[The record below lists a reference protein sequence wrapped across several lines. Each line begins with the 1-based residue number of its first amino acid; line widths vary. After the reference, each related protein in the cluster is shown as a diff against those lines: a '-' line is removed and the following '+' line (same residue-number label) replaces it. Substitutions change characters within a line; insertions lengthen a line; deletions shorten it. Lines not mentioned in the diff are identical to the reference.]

1 MEQFNLE
8 VFEKNGVIYTD
19 SREVAEKLGK
29 EHYTL
34 KRDIK
39 QHINNLDYDEKNMPT
54 NLYTSQKYFI
64 DGSFIDKYGRE
75 QHQYLITKIGCDFI
89 ANKMTGRKGA
99 QFTDAYITAFENMKE
114 HIEQQQYQVPQTP
127 MQALEMMFNVQKE
140 QEQFNKQMQQEITG
154 IRSIVG
160 LNTNDWRQD
169 TNKILASIAQK
180 LGGGKYHEIIRNE
193 AYKGLEIKAHC
204 RLEQRLNNR
213 KSNMLAQGLGKSKIQ
228 QTKKLDVIAEDNKLI
243 EIYIS
248 VVKNLAIHYGLDIDE
263 LNLGGN
269 K

>member
-8 VFEKNGVIYTD
+8 VFEQDGKEYVGSKQLENV
-19 SREVAEKLGK
+19 LGK
-29 EHYTL
+29 KHYAI
-34 KRDIK
+34 KRDIR
-39 QHINNLDYDEKNMPT
+39 QHIENLDYDENNMYT

-64 DGSFIDKYGRE
+64 DGTFTDEYGRE

-89 ANKMTGRKGA
+89 ANKLTGRKGA

-114 HIEQQQYQVPQTP
+114 YIEQQYQVPQTP

-140 QEQFNKQMQQEITG
+140 QEQFNQQMQQEIAG
-154 IRSIVG
+154 IRNIVG
-160 LNTNDWRQD
+160 LNTNNWRDD

-180 LGGGKYHEIIRNE
+180 LGGGNYHETIRNE
-193 AYKGLEIKAHC
+193 AYKQLEVKGHC

-213 KSNMLAQGLGKSKIQ
+213 KSNMLAQGLGKTKIQ
-228 QTKKLDVIAEDNKLI
+228 QTKKLDVIAQDNKLI

-248 VVKNLAIHYGLDIDE
+248 VVKNLAIHYGVDIDE

>member
-8 VFEKNGVIYTD
+8 VFEQDGVVYTD
-19 SREVAEKLGK
+19 SREVANMVDRRHTDL
-29 EHYTL
+29 L
-34 KRDIK
+34 RDIDVYISHLGQNADLRSDDFFVESSYK
-39 QHINNLDYDEKNMPT
+39 SGTGKHYK
-54 NLYTSQKYFI
+54 
-64 DGSFIDKYGRE
+64 
-75 QHQYLITKIGCDFI
+75 QYLITQKGCDMI
-89 ANKMTGRKGA
+89 ANKMTGVKGT
-99 QFTDAYITAFENMKE
+99 QFTAAYVNAFYNMKE

-140 QEQFNKQMQQEITG
+140 QEQFNKQMQQELTG